1 MKLPLAGRRMLTT
14 RSTHAGYRD
23 NIGRLESLVVH
34 VCGCDKYVVAHAE
47 THITFPAMDQT
58 FRMQRSGG
66 RDDNAALLEQ

>member
-14 RSTHAGYRD
+14 CRTTAAYRD
-23 NIGRLESLVVH
+23 NIGWLESLVIH

-58 FRMQRSGG
+58 FRIQRSGG
-66 RDDNAALLEQ
+66 GDDNAALFEQ